1 MPNYGILNNKNSLHY
16 SSIKVIIDFIGS
28 ITAVHVIFI
37 RHFMFSFSLEL
48 LDEFLVCCLLNRL
61 AASGGLMISVTWS
74 INFPM
79 VLLFYVSLSSV
90 YLLTVCQL
98 TELLAGMYI
107 SPKFNPIQDGPK
119 SPPKICHADPT
130 NMNLATVTPYLKR
143 IQEKYISRSTHLKF
157 CWHQH
162 FFTRS

>member
-16 SSIKVIIDFIGS
+16 SSIKVIIDFISS

-48 LDEFLVCCLLNRL
+48 LD
-61 AASGGLMISVTWS
+61 GGLMISVTWS

-157 CWHQH
+157 C
-162 FFTRS
+162 